1 MRSTLILSTAMAA
14 LLNISG
20 SAPAS
25 AAAALTVVKVQLHDP
40 STADDLKK
48 MEMKLDR
55 DTVPAGRVRFDAT
68 NESKGLVH
76 EMIVLKTDQDPSTL
90 PYDAKKD
97 RVVEAKVKSLGE
109 VSELQPG
116 KSGTVTLDLKPGSYT
131 LYCNQ
136 AGHMHQGM
144 WTHLTVTP

>member
-55 DTVPAGRVRFDAT
+55 DTVPAAACASMPPT
-68 NESKGLVH
+68 NRRGS
-76 EMIVLKTDQDPSTL
+76 ST
-90 PYDAKKD
+90 
-97 RVVEAKVKSLGE
+97 R
-109 VSELQPG
+109 
-116 KSGTVTLDLKPGSYT
+116 
-131 LYCNQ
+131 
-136 AGHMHQGM
+136 
-144 WTHLTVTP
+144 